1 MTGVAASLEALAARG
16 VDPGADIY
24 ARMFAAHPEMERL
37 FAHDRDGAIRGHM
50 LYETIEAALDI
61 ETAGAYGENLI
72 GCEVVNHENLGVP
85 PEVFVTFY
93 ATVRDA
99 ARAALGGDWTA
110 EMEAGW
116 AALIARVEHIAQSK
130 APATSFT

>member
-1 MTGVAASLEALAARG
+1 MSGVAASLEALAARN
-16 VDPGADIY
+16 VDPEADIY
-24 ARMFAAHPEMERL
+24 ARMFAAHPGMARL
-37 FAHDRDGAIRGHM
+37 FARDTDGSIKKHM

-61 ETAGAYGENLI
+61 EVSGAYGENLV

-85 PEVFVTFY
+85 REVFLTFY

-99 ARAALGGDWTA
+99 ARAALGEDWTD

-116 AALIARVEHIAQSK
+116 ASLIARVDEIVLKRLA
-130 APATSFT
+130 

>member
-1 MTGVAASLEALAARG
+1 MSGVAASLEALAARN
-16 VDPGADIY
+16 VDPEADIY
-24 ARMFAAHPEMERL
+24 ARMFATHPEMARL
-37 FAHDRDGAIRGHM
+37 FTRDTDGSIKKHM

-61 ETAGAYGENLI
+61 EVSGAYGENLV

-85 PEVFVTFY
+85 REVFLTFY

-99 ARAALGGDWTA
+99 VRAALGEAWTA

-116 AALIARVEHIAQSK
+116 AVLIARVDEIALK
-130 APATSFT
+130 RLA